1 MSNTIE
7 TKHTPSPWA
16 LDFRHKKSDS
26 AEDGSIIEVI
36 YLGNGYPQSICTI
49 WTNGLSADN
58 FDEQGRANAR
68 LIAAAPDMLAAL
80 ERLAQEF
87 EDNHE
92 VPDYV
97 YGAIRKARG
106 TE

>member
-1 MSNTIE
+1 MTNE
-7 TKHTPSPWA
+7 HTPAPWYLA
-16 LDFRHKKSDS
+16 FRHKESDS
-26 AEDGSIIEVI
+26 PESGSIIEVI
-36 YLGNGYPQSICTI
+36 QPSNGYPQSICTM
-49 WTNGLSADN
+49 WTNGLHADN

-97 YGAIRKARG
+97 YEVIRKARG
-106 TE
+106 V